1 MTHNGL
7 VVLLILGLLA
17 ACTDEASVAPSAK
30 PSDDLVRLG
39 PEALRTARLSFE
51 RAGPARLRPLLSY
64 QGDLE
69 LAPDRRAKVV
79 ARVPGTVLRVRPR
92 VGDRVARG
100 EVLAVVDS
108 RELGEAAAALL
119 EATHRLG
126 FAREALSREEQL
138 LEKGISPRERYL
150 KRKRDVG
157 QRELERLT
165 ARSRLQ
171 ALGVSDA
178 LVRSLPRRRGRLSRL
193 TIRAPVAGTVVSRDV
208 VVGQAVAGAAE
219 LFEVADLSEL
229 VVRFAVRTGDLAG
242 LREGAAVAVRS
253 PELGREGQARLS
265 LLSPLVSRATRTVEV
280 IASLPNAEGAWR
292 PGLGV
297 TVEVRAIPRRVA
309 LAVPRVAVHESAGK
323 SLVFVRR
330 SAGVFEARNVES
342 GLADGERVEIRSG
355 LEPGAEVAAR
365 NSLVLK
371 SAWLTGGGE

>member
-1 MTHNGL
+1 MNSESKHEAMRQKMSWGPIAML
-7 VVLLILGLLA
+7 FLAPLGVVLLVTFFFTLLPLISIFQFVRFFV
-17 ACTDEASVAPSAK
+17 DRRFRDS
-30 PSDDLVRLG
+30 LVRTTADGVHAFFHKGHTWARPEGETLVLG
-39 PEALRTARLSFE
+39 P
-51 RAGPARLRPLLSY
+51 
-64 QGDLE
+64 D
-69 LAPDRRAKVV
+69 
-79 ARVPGTVLRVRPR
+79 
-92 VGDRVARG
+92 
-100 EVLAVVDS
+100 
-108 RELGEAAAALL
+108 
-119 EATHRLG
+119 G
-126 FAREALSREEQL
+126 FAR
-138 LEKGISPRERYL
+138 
-150 KRKRDVG
+150 
-157 QRELERLT
+157 
-165 ARSRLQ
+165 
-171 ALGVSDA
+171 A
-178 LVRSLPRRRGRLSRL
+178 LVTGKIREIELSSPGKDVSNGEPVWKVKLGDRTL
-193 TIRAPVAGTVVSRDV
+193 EQQAPVAGTVVSRDV

-253 PELGREGQARLS
+253 PELGLEGQARLS